1 MDDNSLKVI
10 QTKSQYSIRQIGTHS
25 VVLDIL
31 AEDSTGQIY
40 EIEMQT
46 GDKPGHIRRVR
57 YITSSID
64 TSFLDKGNDYTKLP
78 ELHIFYITTF
88 DIANAHKT
96 VYDIIRIDSETHI
109 EFDNGVHEHYINTIV
124 NDGSTISNL
133 MHYFNMILGV
143 ILALILN
150 ELRYPRF
157 KKVSQTILYLPH
169 FLSWAIIG
177 SVAMTMFRPNSG
189 LVNIL
194 LTNLGVISEGIPFLN
209 EKWHW
214 AITYLLIG
222 VWQTMGW
229 GTILY
234 LAAITGI
241 NGELYE
247 AAMIDG
253 ANRWKRM
260 WHITLPGIKST
271 VVTLLILNLGR
282 VMGSNLERLTA
293 LENSQVKDFQY
304 QLAVYIYNKGI
315 GAGKFSAAT
324 AVGLFQSLIGLILV
338 LLSDKFAKKL
348 GEDGLL

>member
-1 MDDNSLKVI
+1 MA
-10 QTKSQYSIRQIGTHS
+10 RR
-25 VVLDIL
+25 
-31 AEDSTGQIY
+31 TG
-40 EIEMQT
+40 
-46 GDKPGHIRRVR
+46 
-57 YITSSID
+57 
-64 TSFLDKGNDYTKLP
+64 
-78 ELHIFYITTF
+78 
-88 DIANAHKT
+88 A
-96 VYDIIRIDSETHI
+96 
-109 EFDNGVHEHYINTIV
+109 NGVAVKTKTTWKQALKRDWQLYLLLLFPLVMVFVFSYAAYPGLRMAFMDYKPAKGYEGSEWVGFAIFTKIFKDADFTRALRNSIV
-124 NDGSTISNL
+124 FNL
-133 MHYFNMILGV
+133 ADLLVGFPMPI

-150 ELRYPRF
+150 ELRYQKF

-177 SVAMTMFRPNSG
+177 SVALTMFKPSSG
-189 LVNIL
+189 LVNVALMNAGI
-194 LTNLGVISEGIPFLN
+194 IEEGIPFLN

-214 AITYLLIG
+214 AVTYLLIG
-222 VWQTMGW
+222 VWQGMGW

-271 VVTLLILNLGR
+271 VVTLLIMNLGR

-293 LENSQVKDFQY
+293 FSNTQVKEFQY

-315 GAGKFSAAT
+315 GNGKFSMST
-324 AVGLFQSLIGLILV
+324 AVGLFQSLIGLALV
-338 LLSDKFAKKL
+338 IISDRIAKKL